1 VELTQTQRRLA
12 FIAAVVALAA
22 LGAYLLIPG
31 VRTARHQPA
40 RATQQAQAVPRASV
54 SAPPASASASP
65 AATGS
70 GAVNIYRW
78 LPFSQAE
85 LGSAAGVTQQFGADY
100 GTFSYTENAAAYVA
114 RMRSLIT
121 SQLSATLAQ
130 GYAAPGVAVQRTQ
143 QKQVSSGSAV
153 INSLRAF
160 GTSSLTFVVT
170 IKQAMSTSQG
180 RSQMSG
186 QYAVTVTASGAN
198 WQVTDIE
205 LASAGNN

>member
-31 VRTARHQPA
+31 VRTAGHQPVQ
-40 RATQQAQAVPRASV
+40 ATQQARAVPRTPAGTV
-54 SAPPASASASP
+54 PASASASP
-65 AATGS
+65 APTGS
-70 GAVNIYRW
+70 GAVDIYRW

-85 LGSAAGVTQQFGADY
+85 LGRAAGVTQQFGADY
-100 GTFSYTENAAAYVA
+100 GTFSYTESAAAYVA

-130 GYAAPGVAVQRTQ
+130 GYAAPGVASQRTQ
-143 QKQVSSGSAV
+143 QKQVSNGSAV

-170 IKQAMSTSQG
+170 IKQALSTSQG
-180 RSQMSG
+180 KSQMSG
-186 QYAVTVTASGAN
+186 QYAVTVTTSGAN
-198 WQVTDIE
+198 WQVSDIE